1 MTQEITK
8 KAEGLKYMQSKLSG
22 TFIIQFVKYDN
33 KWQFSPSTSAKS
45 EKIKCKTFEQMITK
59 GHDYMA
65 KKFKK
70 KYGYS
75 YKEDFDKESKIQE
88 LEVRVRELIKQRDEQ
103 LKINTKGMV
112 TGYEIWK
119 KNIASENSNLMKSNS
134 SDSTFKSEA
143 CEIIFD
149 TNNIEELTPKESSKK
164 ARKNCRKKDVHKE
177 MLKRFKGITIDAP
190 EESKPGWVSALTT
203 TFQNGENKEHNNM
216 RDIIIENIDS
226 IDEWAELNSKD
237 YDTEYVNAYQR
248 IAYKKRMKAKNK

>member
-45 EKIKCKTFEQMITK
+45 EKIKCKTFEKMITK

-75 YKEDFDKESKIQE
+75 YKEDFDKESRIQE
-88 LEVRVRELIKQRDEQ
+88 LESRVREL
-103 LKINTKGMV
+103 TKEKGLLLADKV
-112 TGYEIWK
+112 VPGFEIWK
-119 KNIASENSNLMKSNS
+119 KNIASENSNIMKSNS
-134 SDSTFKSEA
+134 SDSTLKEA

-177 MLKRFKGITIDAP
+177 MLKTFKGITIDAP
-190 EESKPGWVSALTT
+190 KESKPGWVSALTT
-203 TFQNGENKEHNNM
+203 TFQNGEKKEYSNSISE
-216 RDIIIENIDS
+216 IIIENINS
-226 IDEWAELNSKD
+226 IDEWAKLDSKD
-237 YDTEYVNAYQR
+237 YDNQYTNAYQR